1 LVYRISHTHLHE
13 AGIKQAAREG
23 DKQGQGQTMM
33 TVAEKAVV
41 GPSAAPE
48 KAVVVRAAAPE

>member
-1 LVYRISHTHLHE
+1 
-13 AGIKQAAREG
+13 
-23 DKQGQGQTMM
+23 M

-48 KAVVVRAAAPE
+48 KAVVVQAAAPE

>member
-1 LVYRISHTHLHE
+1 
-13 AGIKQAAREG
+13 
-23 DKQGQGQTMM
+23 M

-41 GPSAAPE
+41 GPSAALE

>member
-1 LVYRISHTHLHE
+1 
-13 AGIKQAAREG
+13 
-23 DKQGQGQTMM
+23 MM